1 MDRHRAIVR
10 VLWVVLFLNWAVA
23 AAKLAIGYSI
33 DSLGMIADGFHSL
46 FDGSSNVIGLVG
58 MVVASRPPDADHHY
72 GHQKYEAVSALGIAL
87 LLGLTA
93 MGVVQAGIARLG
105 SDIRPEPSVVGLA
118 VMAITM
124 AVNAIVTRYEYR
136 RGMALQSHILV
147 ADAAH
152 TRSDILVSLSV
163 LVGLGAVWLKLY
175 WVDAAVAFLIA
186 AFILY
191 VAYGLFRGVSQ
202 VLTDGASLD
211 PAAIA
216 AVAREEPQ
224 VISTS
229 TIRTRGAAP
238 SLFIDLDIQLD
249 PALSLADAHRIA
261 HGVRDRCMRAFGAT
275 DVVVHIEPAR
285 ESPDGARMAR

>member
-23 AAKLAIGYSI
+23 AAKLVIGYGI

-46 FDGSSNVIGLVG
+46 LDGSSNVIGLVG
-58 MVVASRPPDADHHY
+58 MVAASRPPDADHHY
-72 GHQKYEAVSALGIAL
+72 GHHKYEAVSALGIAL
-87 LLGLTA
+87 LLGVTA
-93 MGVVQAGIARLG
+93 IEVVQAGIGRLT
-105 SDIRPEPSVVGLA
+105 SDLHPKPSLAGLA
-118 VMAITM
+118 VMAVTM
-124 AVNAIVTRYEYR
+124 AVNAFVTRYEYR
-136 RGMALQSHILV
+136 RGVALQSQILV
-147 ADAAH
+147 ADSAH

-163 LVGLGAVWLKLY
+163 LAGLGAVWLGLY
-175 WVDAAVAFLIA
+175 WVDVAVAFLIA

-191 VAYGLFRGVSQ
+191 VAYGLFCRVSQ
-202 VLTDGASLD
+202 VLTDAASLD

-216 AVAREEPQ
+216 AVAREEPE

-249 PALSLADAHRIA
+249 PDLSLADAHRIA

-275 DVVVHIEPAR
+275 DVVVHVEPAPP
-285 ESPDGARMAR
+285 SAGASRMAR